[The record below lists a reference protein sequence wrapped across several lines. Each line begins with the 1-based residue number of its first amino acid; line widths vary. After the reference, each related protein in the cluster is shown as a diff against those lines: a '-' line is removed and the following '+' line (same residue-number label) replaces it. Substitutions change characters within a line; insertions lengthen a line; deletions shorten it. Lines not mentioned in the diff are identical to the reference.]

1 MTRAT
6 VLLFMLLLAAC
17 SDQKPPKQ
25 TENEM
30 IESPLQNTVISSG
43 DTYPPRPVT
52 QEDLN
57 SQRREINSC
66 CAVAANLGQ
75 HPVYPW
81 TRRITESKDPMIT
94 GQINPPSWS
103 TP

>member
-1 MTRAT
+1 MTRAGT
-6 VLLFMLLLAAC
+6 LSLLLLLAAC

-57 SQRREINSC
+57 SQRREIDSC

-75 HPVYPW
+75 HPGYPW
-81 TRRITESKDPMIT
+81 THRITGSKDPMIT
-94 GQINPPSWS
+94 GRINPPSWS